1 MYELITI
8 KDTIRIP
15 PKLFSESLEE
25 SAVKAL
31 REQYEG
37 KTDPELGVIITVTN
51 PKEVTSGKIIPGDGG
66 TYHHITFDLLS
77 FKPKGH
83 EIIRGKVSELT
94 EFGAFIK
101 FGPIDGLV
109 HVSQVT
115 DDFMSLNEKTQ
126 TLTGKESKK
135 SLKKDDEVTARVI
148 AISMKNIVTDSKI
161 NLTMRQDGLGK
172 EEWLKLKKKT
182 STRKKKAT
190 KKKK

>member
-1 MYELITI
+1 MYELITV

-15 PKLFSESLEE
+15 PKLFTESLEQ
-25 SAVKAL
+25 SAVEAL

-37 KTDPELGVIITVTN
+37 KIDQELGVIITVAN
-51 PKEVTSGKIIPGDGG
+51 PTEITDGKIIPGDGG
-66 TYHHITFDLLS
+66 TYHKITFDLLA
-77 FKPKGH
+77 FKPKSH

-94 EFGAFIK
+94 DFGAFVK

-135 SLKKDDEVTARVI
+135 SLKKDDEVKARVI
-148 AISMKNIVTDSKI
+148 AISMKNTVADSKI

-172 EEWLKLKKKT
+172 EEWLKLKKK
-182 STRKKKAT
+182 KT
-190 KKKK
+190 KKKKSTKKK